1 MTDMN
6 GTTPSGA
13 PMPPVGDDH
22 AHQAPPQ
29 PVQPTQPAQTA
40 QTYYYQ
46 QSQPQQH
53 AGTVT
58 YEKKSHGL
66 RTFLLAFAGALLA
79 CALAFGAFGIFN
91 AVTGAA
97 SGNAGKDNN
106 GGPSDSGSSTVLGS
120 QDSSSTSGDEDE
132 NLTLPESVAKKCLP
146 SVAAIDVYTSQSAMS
161 GMYGYGNGAGS
172 GDSGTLTQS
181 SLGSGVVLTE
191 DGYIITNYHVVEGGE
206 AFKVTIEGEQYDADV
221 VGADPQ
227 L

>member
-1 MTDMN
+1 MN

-79 CALAFGAFGIFN
+79 LSLIHI
-91 AVTGAA
+91 
-97 SGNAGKDNN
+97 
-106 GGPSDSGSSTVLGS
+106 SS
-120 QDSSSTSGDEDE
+120 
-132 NLTLPESVAKKCLP
+132 A
-146 SVAAIDVYTSQSAMS
+146 
-161 GMYGYGNGAGS
+161 
-172 GDSGTLTQS
+172 
-181 SLGSGVVLTE
+181 
-191 DGYIITNYHVVEGGE
+191 
-206 AFKVTIEGEQYDADV
+206 
-221 VGADPQ
+221 
-227 L
+227 